1 MAEWKQLVLS
11 VKKPFPDV
19 LRAALAVR
27 YLFGTPKPVPALKD
41 RYLEKR
47 LGIVVNYVCD
57 D

>member
-1 MAEWKQLVLS
+1 VAEWKQLVLS

-27 YLFGTPKPVPALKD
+27 YLFGTPKPIQALKD

-47 LGIVVNYVCD
+47 LGIVVNYVFD